1 VSYILEAL
9 KKSQQ
14 ERDLGRVPTLA
25 TQPFFENR
33 PAVAN
38 HWGLAATVLASLAVA
53 IALFAALREDPEAL
67 APVQALVPPLM
78 TPTTPPAPASATVP
92 QLPTEARTPDSSP
105 APSVLAKMAAE
116 EETSPDA
123 NTDADGEFQ
132 PEPVATAIAP
142 APAPVAPDDPIPE
155 DLRSEIEAFKD
166 QLRQDQGG
174 PPAKKV
180 AKAETPPQKRR
191 LPPEVEKRLPAYLL
205 TVHLFDK
212 EPAKRF
218 VVIGGR
224 KLRQGESTRDGILV
238 EEILPDGVTLAFE
251 GHSFFRPR

>member
-1 VSYILEAL
+1 MSYILEAL

-53 IALFAALREDPEAL
+53 IALFAALWEEPEVL

-78 TPTTPPAPASATVP
+78 TPTTPPAPASATLP
-92 QLPTEARTPDSSP
+92 QLPAEARTPDSSP
-105 APSVLAKMAAE
+105 APSVLAKMAME

-132 PEPVATAIAP
+132 PEPVATATAP
-142 APAPVAPDDPIPE
+142 APAPVAPEDPIPE